1 MEVKKLVPQFKCS
14 AVGKSTLFD
23 ITVGKFEVPEGFT
36 ESDMLNGTGKTIGTM
51 MSLQMNHP
59 RSTGRSM
66 LMHNLLEQGIRETK
80 GGTVERFNYAVGL
93 FKYMGFTVEWDGT
106 LSHPKVGWI
115 DTEGWSADWDVAAFI
130 KRKLMDDVEVKPD
143 HELLGEHF
151 HKRLKDL
158 KDESKNRI
166 DLTIDSFSSLD

>member
-1 MEVKKLVPQFKCS
+1 MEVKKLVPQFKRGV
-14 AVGKSTLFD
+14 VGQEALFD
-23 ITVGKFEVPEGFT
+23 IPTGKFVVPEGFT
-36 ESDMLNGTGKTIGTM
+36 ESGMLNGTGKTIGTM
-51 MSLQMNHP
+51 MSHQMSYP

-115 DTEGWSADWDVAAFI
+115 DTEGWSADWDVSAFI
-130 KRKLMDDVEVKPD
+130 TSKLMDDVEVKPD

-151 HKRLKDL
+151 HAQLKNL
-158 KDESKNRI
+158 KDESKHRV
-166 DLTIDSFSSLD
+166 DLTIDSFSTLD